1 MIVLDA
7 SAAVELLLRTPH
19 AVRTRERLQ
28 SGETPHAPHLL
39 DIEVAQALRRLSR
52 TGGLSPERAAEA
64 LADLAQIP
72 VRRHP
77 HTRLLVRIWELRH
90 NLTAYDA
97 AYVALAEE
105 LGASLL
111 TCDKAL
117 ASSSGHSASVE
128 LV

>member
-7 SAAVELLLRTPH
+7 SAVLELLLRTPR

-39 DIEVAQALRRLSR
+39 DIEVAQVLRRLSR
-52 TGGLSPERAAEA
+52 TGDLAPERAAEA
-64 LADLAQIP
+64 LEDLAQSP

-77 HTRLLVRIWELRH
+77 HIGLLARVWELRH
-90 NLTAYDA
+90 NLTAYGA
-97 AYVALAEE
+97 AYVALAEA
-105 LGASLL
+105 LGAPLL

-117 ASSSGHSASVE
+117 ASSSGHSATVE